1 MKLKNLL
8 LIALVAIVFCG
19 CQSNYQPTSITV
31 ASYNLRNANG
41 GDSINGNGWGQRYPV
56 IAQIVQYHDFDIF
69 GTQECFIHQLKDI
82 KEALPG
88 YDYIGVG
95 RDDGKEKG
103 EHSAIFYRTDK
114 FDVIEK
120 GDFWLS
126 ETPDV
131 PSKGW
136 DAVLPR
142 ICSWGHFKCKDTGFE
157 FLFFNLHMDHIG
169 KKARVESAFLVQ
181 DKMKELGKGKELPAI
196 LTGDFN
202 VDQTHQSYDA
212 FVSKGVLCDSYEKAG
227 FRYAI
232 NGTFNDFDPN
242 SFTESRIDHIFV
254 SPSFQVKR
262 YGVLTD
268 TYRSIVGKGEK
279 KQANDCDIPMR
290 NICFVACMLF
300 CLTSAVGK
308 TPGNTRYLSIADSIL
323 SNVLNLYQTNDG
335 LLTETYPVNPDQEI
349 TYLAGGTQQ
358 NGTLKASFLW
368 PYSGMMSGCVAL
380 YKATGN
386 KKYKKILE
394 KRILPGM
401 EQYWDNSRLPAC
413 YQSYPTKY
421 GQHGRYYDDNIWIA
435 LDYCDYY
442 QLTHKPASLEKAVA
456 LYQYIYSGWSDEIG
470 GGIFWCEQQKEAKHT
485 CSNAPSTV
493 LGVKL
498 YRLTKDAKY
507 LEKAKETY
515 AWTKK
520 HLCDPTDHLY
530 WDNINLKGKV
540 SKEKYAYNSGQMI
553 QAGVLL
559 YEETGDEQ
567 YLHDAQQT
575 AAGTDAFFRTKA
587 DKKDPTVKVHKDMA
601 WFNVIL
607 FRGLKA
613 LYKIDKNPA
622 YVNAMVENA
631 LHAWENY
638 RDENGLLG
646 RDWSGHNKEQYKW
659 LLDNACL
666 IEFFAEI

>member
-1 MKLKNLL
+1 
-8 LIALVAIVFCG
+8 
-19 CQSNYQPTSITV
+19 
-31 ASYNLRNANG
+31 
-41 GDSINGNGWGQRYPV
+41 
-56 IAQIVQYHDFDIF
+56 
-69 GTQECFIHQLKDI
+69 
-82 KEALPG
+82 
-88 YDYIGVG
+88 
-95 RDDGKEKG
+95 
-103 EHSAIFYRTDK
+103 
-114 FDVIEK
+114 
-120 GDFWLS
+120 
-126 ETPDV
+126 
-131 PSKGW
+131 
-136 DAVLPR
+136 
-142 ICSWGHFKCKDTGFE
+142 
-157 FLFFNLHMDHIG
+157 
-169 KKARVESAFLVQ
+169 
-181 DKMKELGKGKELPAI
+181 
-196 LTGDFN
+196 
-202 VDQTHQSYDA
+202 
-212 FVSKGVLCDSYEKAG
+212 
-227 FRYAI
+227 
-232 NGTFNDFDPN
+232 
-242 SFTESRIDHIFV
+242 
-254 SPSFQVKR
+254 
-262 YGVLTD
+262 
-268 TYRSIVGKGEK
+268 
-279 KQANDCDIPMR
+279 
-290 NICFVACMLF
+290 MLF

-335 LLTETYPVNPDQEI
+335 LLTETYPVNPDQKI

-442 QLTHKPASLEKAVA
+442 QLTHKPASLEKTVA

>member
-1 MKLKNLL
+1 
-8 LIALVAIVFCG
+8 
-19 CQSNYQPTSITV
+19 
-31 ASYNLRNANG
+31 
-41 GDSINGNGWGQRYPV
+41 
-56 IAQIVQYHDFDIF
+56 
-69 GTQECFIHQLKDI
+69 
-82 KEALPG
+82 
-88 YDYIGVG
+88 
-95 RDDGKEKG
+95 
-103 EHSAIFYRTDK
+103 
-114 FDVIEK
+114 
-120 GDFWLS
+120 
-126 ETPDV
+126 
-131 PSKGW
+131 
-136 DAVLPR
+136 
-142 ICSWGHFKCKDTGFE
+142 
-157 FLFFNLHMDHIG
+157 
-169 KKARVESAFLVQ
+169 
-181 DKMKELGKGKELPAI
+181 
-196 LTGDFN
+196 
-202 VDQTHQSYDA
+202 
-212 FVSKGVLCDSYEKAG
+212 
-227 FRYAI
+227 
-232 NGTFNDFDPN
+232 
-242 SFTESRIDHIFV
+242 
-254 SPSFQVKR
+254 
-262 YGVLTD
+262 
-268 TYRSIVGKGEK
+268 
-279 KQANDCDIPMR
+279 
-290 NICFVACMLF
+290 MLF

-335 LLTETYPVNPDQEI
+335 LLTETYPVNPNQKI
-349 TYLAGGTQQ
+349 TYLADGTQQ

-421 GQHGRYYDDNIWIA
+421 GQHGRYYDDNIWVA

-442 QLTHKPASLEKAVA
+442 QLTHKSASLEKAVA
-456 LYQYIYSGWSDEIG
+456 LYQYIYSGWSDEMG

-507 LEKAKETY
+507 LEKAKEMY

>member
-1 MKLKNLL
+1 
-8 LIALVAIVFCG
+8 
-19 CQSNYQPTSITV
+19 
-31 ASYNLRNANG
+31 
-41 GDSINGNGWGQRYPV
+41 
-56 IAQIVQYHDFDIF
+56 
-69 GTQECFIHQLKDI
+69 
-82 KEALPG
+82 
-88 YDYIGVG
+88 
-95 RDDGKEKG
+95 
-103 EHSAIFYRTDK
+103 
-114 FDVIEK
+114 
-120 GDFWLS
+120 
-126 ETPDV
+126 
-131 PSKGW
+131 
-136 DAVLPR
+136 
-142 ICSWGHFKCKDTGFE
+142 
-157 FLFFNLHMDHIG
+157 
-169 KKARVESAFLVQ
+169 
-181 DKMKELGKGKELPAI
+181 
-196 LTGDFN
+196 
-202 VDQTHQSYDA
+202 
-212 FVSKGVLCDSYEKAG
+212 
-227 FRYAI
+227 
-232 NGTFNDFDPN
+232 
-242 SFTESRIDHIFV
+242 
-254 SPSFQVKR
+254 
-262 YGVLTD
+262 
-268 TYRSIVGKGEK
+268 
-279 KQANDCDIPMR
+279 
-290 NICFVACMLF
+290 MLF

-335 LLTETYPVNPDQEI
+335 LLTETYPVNPDQKI

-442 QLTHKPASLEKAVA
+442 QLTHKPASLEKTVA

-520 HLCDPTDHLY
+520 HLCDPIDHLY

>member
-1 MKLKNLL
+1 
-8 LIALVAIVFCG
+8 
-19 CQSNYQPTSITV
+19 
-31 ASYNLRNANG
+31 
-41 GDSINGNGWGQRYPV
+41 
-56 IAQIVQYHDFDIF
+56 
-69 GTQECFIHQLKDI
+69 
-82 KEALPG
+82 
-88 YDYIGVG
+88 
-95 RDDGKEKG
+95 
-103 EHSAIFYRTDK
+103 
-114 FDVIEK
+114 
-120 GDFWLS
+120 
-126 ETPDV
+126 
-131 PSKGW
+131 
-136 DAVLPR
+136 
-142 ICSWGHFKCKDTGFE
+142 
-157 FLFFNLHMDHIG
+157 
-169 KKARVESAFLVQ
+169 
-181 DKMKELGKGKELPAI
+181 
-196 LTGDFN
+196 
-202 VDQTHQSYDA
+202 
-212 FVSKGVLCDSYEKAG
+212 
-227 FRYAI
+227 
-232 NGTFNDFDPN
+232 
-242 SFTESRIDHIFV
+242 
-254 SPSFQVKR
+254 
-262 YGVLTD
+262 
-268 TYRSIVGKGEK
+268 
-279 KQANDCDIPMR
+279 
-290 NICFVACMLF
+290 MLF

-308 TPGNTRYLSIADSIL
+308 TPGNTRYLSSADSIL

-335 LLTETYPVNPDQEI
+335 LLTETYPVNPNQKI
-349 TYLAGGTQQ
+349 TYLADGTQQ

-442 QLTHKPASLEKAVA
+442 QLTHKPASLEKTVA
-456 LYQYIYSGWSDEIG
+456 LYQYIYSGWSDEMG

>member
-1 MKLKNLL
+1 
-8 LIALVAIVFCG
+8 
-19 CQSNYQPTSITV
+19 
-31 ASYNLRNANG
+31 
-41 GDSINGNGWGQRYPV
+41 
-56 IAQIVQYHDFDIF
+56 
-69 GTQECFIHQLKDI
+69 
-82 KEALPG
+82 
-88 YDYIGVG
+88 
-95 RDDGKEKG
+95 
-103 EHSAIFYRTDK
+103 
-114 FDVIEK
+114 
-120 GDFWLS
+120 
-126 ETPDV
+126 
-131 PSKGW
+131 
-136 DAVLPR
+136 
-142 ICSWGHFKCKDTGFE
+142 
-157 FLFFNLHMDHIG
+157 
-169 KKARVESAFLVQ
+169 
-181 DKMKELGKGKELPAI
+181 
-196 LTGDFN
+196 
-202 VDQTHQSYDA
+202 
-212 FVSKGVLCDSYEKAG
+212 
-227 FRYAI
+227 
-232 NGTFNDFDPN
+232 
-242 SFTESRIDHIFV
+242 
-254 SPSFQVKR
+254 
-262 YGVLTD
+262 
-268 TYRSIVGKGEK
+268 
-279 KQANDCDIPMR
+279 
-290 NICFVACMLF
+290 MLF

-335 LLTETYPVNPDQEI
+335 LLTETYPVNPDQKI

-442 QLTHKPASLEKAVA
+442 QLTHKPASLEKTVA

-575 AAGTDAFFRTKA
+575 AAGTDAFFRTKP

>member
-1 MKLKNLL
+1 
-8 LIALVAIVFCG
+8 
-19 CQSNYQPTSITV
+19 
-31 ASYNLRNANG
+31 
-41 GDSINGNGWGQRYPV
+41 
-56 IAQIVQYHDFDIF
+56 
-69 GTQECFIHQLKDI
+69 
-82 KEALPG
+82 
-88 YDYIGVG
+88 
-95 RDDGKEKG
+95 
-103 EHSAIFYRTDK
+103 
-114 FDVIEK
+114 
-120 GDFWLS
+120 
-126 ETPDV
+126 
-131 PSKGW
+131 
-136 DAVLPR
+136 
-142 ICSWGHFKCKDTGFE
+142 
-157 FLFFNLHMDHIG
+157 
-169 KKARVESAFLVQ
+169 
-181 DKMKELGKGKELPAI
+181 
-196 LTGDFN
+196 
-202 VDQTHQSYDA
+202 
-212 FVSKGVLCDSYEKAG
+212 
-227 FRYAI
+227 
-232 NGTFNDFDPN
+232 
-242 SFTESRIDHIFV
+242 
-254 SPSFQVKR
+254 
-262 YGVLTD
+262 
-268 TYRSIVGKGEK
+268 
-279 KQANDCDIPMR
+279 
-290 NICFVACMLF
+290 MLF

-335 LLTETYPVNPDQEI
+335 LLTETYPVNPDQKI

-540 SKEKYAYNSGQMI
+540 SKEKYAYNSGQMM
-553 QAGVLL
+553 QSASLL
-559 YEETGDEQ
+559 YQFTGQEK
-567 YLHDAQQT
+567 YLTDAQNIAKGCHNYFFQDYT
-575 AAGTDAFFRTKA
+575 PENGTPFKLLKKGDVWFIAVMLRGFIELYQA
-587 DKKDPTVKVHKDMA
+587 DKNETYLDSFSKSLDYA
-601 WFNVIL
+601 WGHARDEKGLFNTDFSGKTQDNRRWL
-607 FRGLKA
+607 LTQA
-613 LYKIDKNPA
+613 
-622 YVNAMVENA
+622 AMVEMYA
-631 LHAWENY
+631 RLAAI
-638 RDENGLLG
+638 
-646 RDWSGHNKEQYKW
+646 K
-659 LLDNACL
+659 
-666 IEFFAEI
+666 

>member
-1 MKLKNLL
+1 
-8 LIALVAIVFCG
+8 
-19 CQSNYQPTSITV
+19 
-31 ASYNLRNANG
+31 
-41 GDSINGNGWGQRYPV
+41 
-56 IAQIVQYHDFDIF
+56 
-69 GTQECFIHQLKDI
+69 
-82 KEALPG
+82 
-88 YDYIGVG
+88 
-95 RDDGKEKG
+95 
-103 EHSAIFYRTDK
+103 
-114 FDVIEK
+114 
-120 GDFWLS
+120 
-126 ETPDV
+126 
-131 PSKGW
+131 
-136 DAVLPR
+136 
-142 ICSWGHFKCKDTGFE
+142 
-157 FLFFNLHMDHIG
+157 
-169 KKARVESAFLVQ
+169 
-181 DKMKELGKGKELPAI
+181 
-196 LTGDFN
+196 
-202 VDQTHQSYDA
+202 
-212 FVSKGVLCDSYEKAG
+212 
-227 FRYAI
+227 
-232 NGTFNDFDPN
+232 
-242 SFTESRIDHIFV
+242 
-254 SPSFQVKR
+254 
-262 YGVLTD
+262 
-268 TYRSIVGKGEK
+268 
-279 KQANDCDIPMR
+279 
-290 NICFVACMLF
+290 MLF

-335 LLTETYPVNPDQEI
+335 LLTETYPVNPDQKI

-456 LYQYIYSGWSDEIG
+456 LYQYIYSGWSDEMG

-567 YLHDAQQT
+567 YLRDARQT

-631 LHAWENY
+631 LHTWENY

>member
-1 MKLKNLL
+1 
-8 LIALVAIVFCG
+8 
-19 CQSNYQPTSITV
+19 
-31 ASYNLRNANG
+31 
-41 GDSINGNGWGQRYPV
+41 
-56 IAQIVQYHDFDIF
+56 
-69 GTQECFIHQLKDI
+69 
-82 KEALPG
+82 
-88 YDYIGVG
+88 
-95 RDDGKEKG
+95 
-103 EHSAIFYRTDK
+103 
-114 FDVIEK
+114 
-120 GDFWLS
+120 
-126 ETPDV
+126 
-131 PSKGW
+131 
-136 DAVLPR
+136 
-142 ICSWGHFKCKDTGFE
+142 
-157 FLFFNLHMDHIG
+157 
-169 KKARVESAFLVQ
+169 
-181 DKMKELGKGKELPAI
+181 
-196 LTGDFN
+196 
-202 VDQTHQSYDA
+202 
-212 FVSKGVLCDSYEKAG
+212 
-227 FRYAI
+227 
-232 NGTFNDFDPN
+232 
-242 SFTESRIDHIFV
+242 
-254 SPSFQVKR
+254 
-262 YGVLTD
+262 
-268 TYRSIVGKGEK
+268 
-279 KQANDCDIPMR
+279 
-290 NICFVACMLF
+290 MLF

-335 LLTETYPVNPDQEI
+335 LLAETYPVNPDQKI

-442 QLTHKPASLEKAVA
+442 QLTHKSASLEKAVA
-456 LYQYIYSGWSDEIG
+456 LYQYIYSGWSDEMG

-507 LEKAKETY
+507 LKKAKETY

>member
-1 MKLKNLL
+1 
-8 LIALVAIVFCG
+8 
-19 CQSNYQPTSITV
+19 
-31 ASYNLRNANG
+31 
-41 GDSINGNGWGQRYPV
+41 
-56 IAQIVQYHDFDIF
+56 
-69 GTQECFIHQLKDI
+69 
-82 KEALPG
+82 
-88 YDYIGVG
+88 
-95 RDDGKEKG
+95 
-103 EHSAIFYRTDK
+103 
-114 FDVIEK
+114 
-120 GDFWLS
+120 
-126 ETPDV
+126 
-131 PSKGW
+131 
-136 DAVLPR
+136 
-142 ICSWGHFKCKDTGFE
+142 
-157 FLFFNLHMDHIG
+157 
-169 KKARVESAFLVQ
+169 
-181 DKMKELGKGKELPAI
+181 
-196 LTGDFN
+196 
-202 VDQTHQSYDA
+202 
-212 FVSKGVLCDSYEKAG
+212 
-227 FRYAI
+227 
-232 NGTFNDFDPN
+232 
-242 SFTESRIDHIFV
+242 
-254 SPSFQVKR
+254 
-262 YGVLTD
+262 
-268 TYRSIVGKGEK
+268 
-279 KQANDCDIPMR
+279 MR

-335 LLTETYPVNPDQEI
+335 LLTETYPVNPDQKI

-358 NGTLKASFLW
+358 NGMLKASFLW

-442 QLTHKPASLEKAVA
+442 QLTHKPASLEKTVA
-456 LYQYIYSGWSDEIG
+456 LYQYIYSGWSDEMG

-567 YLHDAQQT
+567 YLRDARQT

>member
-1 MKLKNLL
+1 
-8 LIALVAIVFCG
+8 
-19 CQSNYQPTSITV
+19 
-31 ASYNLRNANG
+31 
-41 GDSINGNGWGQRYPV
+41 
-56 IAQIVQYHDFDIF
+56 
-69 GTQECFIHQLKDI
+69 
-82 KEALPG
+82 
-88 YDYIGVG
+88 
-95 RDDGKEKG
+95 
-103 EHSAIFYRTDK
+103 
-114 FDVIEK
+114 
-120 GDFWLS
+120 
-126 ETPDV
+126 
-131 PSKGW
+131 
-136 DAVLPR
+136 
-142 ICSWGHFKCKDTGFE
+142 
-157 FLFFNLHMDHIG
+157 
-169 KKARVESAFLVQ
+169 
-181 DKMKELGKGKELPAI
+181 
-196 LTGDFN
+196 
-202 VDQTHQSYDA
+202 
-212 FVSKGVLCDSYEKAG
+212 
-227 FRYAI
+227 
-232 NGTFNDFDPN
+232 
-242 SFTESRIDHIFV
+242 
-254 SPSFQVKR
+254 
-262 YGVLTD
+262 
-268 TYRSIVGKGEK
+268 
-279 KQANDCDIPMR
+279 
-290 NICFVACMLF
+290 MLF

-335 LLTETYPVNPDQEI
+335 LLTETYPVNPDQKI
-349 TYLAGGTQQ
+349 TYPAGGTQQ

-442 QLTHKPASLEKAVA
+442 QLTHKSASLEKAVA

-507 LEKAKETY
+507 LKKAKETY

-575 AAGTDAFFRTKA
+575 AAGTDALFRTKA

>member
-1 MKLKNLL
+1 
-8 LIALVAIVFCG
+8 
-19 CQSNYQPTSITV
+19 
-31 ASYNLRNANG
+31 
-41 GDSINGNGWGQRYPV
+41 
-56 IAQIVQYHDFDIF
+56 
-69 GTQECFIHQLKDI
+69 
-82 KEALPG
+82 
-88 YDYIGVG
+88 
-95 RDDGKEKG
+95 
-103 EHSAIFYRTDK
+103 
-114 FDVIEK
+114 
-120 GDFWLS
+120 
-126 ETPDV
+126 
-131 PSKGW
+131 
-136 DAVLPR
+136 
-142 ICSWGHFKCKDTGFE
+142 
-157 FLFFNLHMDHIG
+157 
-169 KKARVESAFLVQ
+169 
-181 DKMKELGKGKELPAI
+181 
-196 LTGDFN
+196 
-202 VDQTHQSYDA
+202 
-212 FVSKGVLCDSYEKAG
+212 
-227 FRYAI
+227 
-232 NGTFNDFDPN
+232 
-242 SFTESRIDHIFV
+242 
-254 SPSFQVKR
+254 
-262 YGVLTD
+262 
-268 TYRSIVGKGEK
+268 
-279 KQANDCDIPMR
+279 
-290 NICFVACMLF
+290 MLF

-335 LLTETYPVNPDQEI
+335 LLTETYPVNPDQKI
-349 TYLAGGTQQ
+349 TYLADGTQQ

-442 QLTHKPASLEKAVA
+442 QLTHKPASLEKTVA

-498 YRLTKDAKY
+498 YRLTKDTKY

-515 AWTKK
+515 DWTKK
-520 HLCDPTDHLY
+520 HLCDPIDHLY

>member
-1 MKLKNLL
+1 
-8 LIALVAIVFCG
+8 
-19 CQSNYQPTSITV
+19 
-31 ASYNLRNANG
+31 
-41 GDSINGNGWGQRYPV
+41 
-56 IAQIVQYHDFDIF
+56 
-69 GTQECFIHQLKDI
+69 
-82 KEALPG
+82 
-88 YDYIGVG
+88 
-95 RDDGKEKG
+95 
-103 EHSAIFYRTDK
+103 
-114 FDVIEK
+114 
-120 GDFWLS
+120 
-126 ETPDV
+126 
-131 PSKGW
+131 
-136 DAVLPR
+136 
-142 ICSWGHFKCKDTGFE
+142 
-157 FLFFNLHMDHIG
+157 
-169 KKARVESAFLVQ
+169 
-181 DKMKELGKGKELPAI
+181 
-196 LTGDFN
+196 
-202 VDQTHQSYDA
+202 
-212 FVSKGVLCDSYEKAG
+212 
-227 FRYAI
+227 
-232 NGTFNDFDPN
+232 
-242 SFTESRIDHIFV
+242 
-254 SPSFQVKR
+254 
-262 YGVLTD
+262 
-268 TYRSIVGKGEK
+268 
-279 KQANDCDIPMR
+279 
-290 NICFVACMLF
+290 MLF

-335 LLTETYPVNPDQEI
+335 LLTETYPVNPNQKI
-349 TYLAGGTQQ
+349 TYLADGTQQ

-442 QLTHKPASLEKAVA
+442 QPTHKPASLEKAVA

>member
-1 MKLKNLL
+1 
-8 LIALVAIVFCG
+8 
-19 CQSNYQPTSITV
+19 
-31 ASYNLRNANG
+31 
-41 GDSINGNGWGQRYPV
+41 
-56 IAQIVQYHDFDIF
+56 
-69 GTQECFIHQLKDI
+69 
-82 KEALPG
+82 
-88 YDYIGVG
+88 
-95 RDDGKEKG
+95 
-103 EHSAIFYRTDK
+103 
-114 FDVIEK
+114 
-120 GDFWLS
+120 
-126 ETPDV
+126 
-131 PSKGW
+131 
-136 DAVLPR
+136 
-142 ICSWGHFKCKDTGFE
+142 
-157 FLFFNLHMDHIG
+157 
-169 KKARVESAFLVQ
+169 
-181 DKMKELGKGKELPAI
+181 
-196 LTGDFN
+196 
-202 VDQTHQSYDA
+202 
-212 FVSKGVLCDSYEKAG
+212 
-227 FRYAI
+227 
-232 NGTFNDFDPN
+232 
-242 SFTESRIDHIFV
+242 
-254 SPSFQVKR
+254 
-262 YGVLTD
+262 
-268 TYRSIVGKGEK
+268 
-279 KQANDCDIPMR
+279 
-290 NICFVACMLF
+290 MLF

-335 LLTETYPVNPDQEI
+335 LLTETYPVNPDQKI

-442 QLTHKPASLEKAVA
+442 QLTHKPASLEKTVA

-498 YRLTKDAKY
+498 YRLTKDTKY

-515 AWTKK
+515 DWTKK
-520 HLCDPTDHLY
+520 HLCDPIDHLY

-575 AAGTDAFFRTKA
+575 AAGTDAFFRTKP

>member
-1 MKLKNLL
+1 
-8 LIALVAIVFCG
+8 
-19 CQSNYQPTSITV
+19 
-31 ASYNLRNANG
+31 
-41 GDSINGNGWGQRYPV
+41 
-56 IAQIVQYHDFDIF
+56 
-69 GTQECFIHQLKDI
+69 
-82 KEALPG
+82 
-88 YDYIGVG
+88 
-95 RDDGKEKG
+95 
-103 EHSAIFYRTDK
+103 
-114 FDVIEK
+114 
-120 GDFWLS
+120 
-126 ETPDV
+126 
-131 PSKGW
+131 
-136 DAVLPR
+136 
-142 ICSWGHFKCKDTGFE
+142 
-157 FLFFNLHMDHIG
+157 
-169 KKARVESAFLVQ
+169 
-181 DKMKELGKGKELPAI
+181 
-196 LTGDFN
+196 
-202 VDQTHQSYDA
+202 
-212 FVSKGVLCDSYEKAG
+212 
-227 FRYAI
+227 
-232 NGTFNDFDPN
+232 
-242 SFTESRIDHIFV
+242 
-254 SPSFQVKR
+254 
-262 YGVLTD
+262 
-268 TYRSIVGKGEK
+268 
-279 KQANDCDIPMR
+279 
-290 NICFVACMLF
+290 MLF

-335 LLTETYPVNPDQEI
+335 LLTETYPVNPDQKI

-380 YKATGN
+380 YKATEN

-394 KRILPGM
+394 KKILPGM

-421 GQHGRYYDDNIWIA
+421 GQHGRYYYDNIWVA

-442 QLTHKPASLEKAVA
+442 QLTHKPASLEKTVA
-456 LYQYIYSGWSDEIG
+456 LYQYIYSGWSDEMG

>member
-1 MKLKNLL
+1 
-8 LIALVAIVFCG
+8 
-19 CQSNYQPTSITV
+19 
-31 ASYNLRNANG
+31 
-41 GDSINGNGWGQRYPV
+41 
-56 IAQIVQYHDFDIF
+56 
-69 GTQECFIHQLKDI
+69 
-82 KEALPG
+82 
-88 YDYIGVG
+88 
-95 RDDGKEKG
+95 
-103 EHSAIFYRTDK
+103 
-114 FDVIEK
+114 
-120 GDFWLS
+120 
-126 ETPDV
+126 
-131 PSKGW
+131 
-136 DAVLPR
+136 
-142 ICSWGHFKCKDTGFE
+142 
-157 FLFFNLHMDHIG
+157 
-169 KKARVESAFLVQ
+169 
-181 DKMKELGKGKELPAI
+181 
-196 LTGDFN
+196 
-202 VDQTHQSYDA
+202 
-212 FVSKGVLCDSYEKAG
+212 
-227 FRYAI
+227 
-232 NGTFNDFDPN
+232 
-242 SFTESRIDHIFV
+242 
-254 SPSFQVKR
+254 
-262 YGVLTD
+262 
-268 TYRSIVGKGEK
+268 
-279 KQANDCDIPMR
+279 
-290 NICFVACMLF
+290 MLF

-335 LLTETYPVNPDQEI
+335 LLTETYPVNPDQKI

-567 YLHDAQQT
+567 YLRDAQQT
-575 AAGTDAFFRTKA
+575 AAGTDALSAQKPIRKTRLSKCI
-587 DKKDPTVKVHKDMA
+587 KTWP
-601 WFNVIL
+601 
-607 FRGLKA
+607 GLT
-613 LYKIDKNPA
+613 
-622 YVNAMVENA
+622 
-631 LHAWENY
+631 
-638 RDENGLLG
+638 
-646 RDWSGHNKEQYKW
+646 
-659 LLDNACL
+659 
-666 IEFFAEI
+666 

>member
-1 MKLKNLL
+1 
-8 LIALVAIVFCG
+8 
-19 CQSNYQPTSITV
+19 
-31 ASYNLRNANG
+31 
-41 GDSINGNGWGQRYPV
+41 
-56 IAQIVQYHDFDIF
+56 
-69 GTQECFIHQLKDI
+69 
-82 KEALPG
+82 
-88 YDYIGVG
+88 
-95 RDDGKEKG
+95 
-103 EHSAIFYRTDK
+103 
-114 FDVIEK
+114 
-120 GDFWLS
+120 
-126 ETPDV
+126 
-131 PSKGW
+131 
-136 DAVLPR
+136 
-142 ICSWGHFKCKDTGFE
+142 
-157 FLFFNLHMDHIG
+157 
-169 KKARVESAFLVQ
+169 
-181 DKMKELGKGKELPAI
+181 
-196 LTGDFN
+196 
-202 VDQTHQSYDA
+202 
-212 FVSKGVLCDSYEKAG
+212 
-227 FRYAI
+227 
-232 NGTFNDFDPN
+232 
-242 SFTESRIDHIFV
+242 
-254 SPSFQVKR
+254 
-262 YGVLTD
+262 
-268 TYRSIVGKGEK
+268 
-279 KQANDCDIPMR
+279 
-290 NICFVACMLF
+290 MLF

-335 LLTETYPVNPDQEI
+335 LLAETYPVNPDQKI

-394 KRILPGM
+394 KKILPGV

-442 QLTHKPASLEKAVA
+442 QLTHKPASLEKTVA
-456 LYQYIYSGWSDEIG
+456 LYQYIYSGWSDEID

>member
-1 MKLKNLL
+1 
-8 LIALVAIVFCG
+8 
-19 CQSNYQPTSITV
+19 
-31 ASYNLRNANG
+31 
-41 GDSINGNGWGQRYPV
+41 
-56 IAQIVQYHDFDIF
+56 
-69 GTQECFIHQLKDI
+69 
-82 KEALPG
+82 
-88 YDYIGVG
+88 
-95 RDDGKEKG
+95 
-103 EHSAIFYRTDK
+103 
-114 FDVIEK
+114 
-120 GDFWLS
+120 
-126 ETPDV
+126 
-131 PSKGW
+131 
-136 DAVLPR
+136 
-142 ICSWGHFKCKDTGFE
+142 
-157 FLFFNLHMDHIG
+157 
-169 KKARVESAFLVQ
+169 
-181 DKMKELGKGKELPAI
+181 
-196 LTGDFN
+196 
-202 VDQTHQSYDA
+202 
-212 FVSKGVLCDSYEKAG
+212 
-227 FRYAI
+227 
-232 NGTFNDFDPN
+232 
-242 SFTESRIDHIFV
+242 
-254 SPSFQVKR
+254 
-262 YGVLTD
+262 
-268 TYRSIVGKGEK
+268 
-279 KQANDCDIPMR
+279 
-290 NICFVACMLF
+290 MLF

-442 QLTHKPASLEKAVA
+442 QLTHKPASLEKTVA

>member
-1 MKLKNLL
+1 
-8 LIALVAIVFCG
+8 
-19 CQSNYQPTSITV
+19 
-31 ASYNLRNANG
+31 
-41 GDSINGNGWGQRYPV
+41 
-56 IAQIVQYHDFDIF
+56 
-69 GTQECFIHQLKDI
+69 
-82 KEALPG
+82 
-88 YDYIGVG
+88 
-95 RDDGKEKG
+95 
-103 EHSAIFYRTDK
+103 
-114 FDVIEK
+114 
-120 GDFWLS
+120 
-126 ETPDV
+126 
-131 PSKGW
+131 
-136 DAVLPR
+136 
-142 ICSWGHFKCKDTGFE
+142 
-157 FLFFNLHMDHIG
+157 
-169 KKARVESAFLVQ
+169 
-181 DKMKELGKGKELPAI
+181 
-196 LTGDFN
+196 
-202 VDQTHQSYDA
+202 
-212 FVSKGVLCDSYEKAG
+212 
-227 FRYAI
+227 
-232 NGTFNDFDPN
+232 
-242 SFTESRIDHIFV
+242 
-254 SPSFQVKR
+254 
-262 YGVLTD
+262 
-268 TYRSIVGKGEK
+268 
-279 KQANDCDIPMR
+279 
-290 NICFVACMLF
+290 MLF

-335 LLTETYPVNPDQEI
+335 LLTETYPVNPDQKI

-442 QLTHKPASLEKAVA
+442 QLTHKPASLEKTVA
-456 LYQYIYSGWSDEIG
+456 LYQYIYSGWSDEMG

-575 AAGTDAFFRTKA
+575 AAGTYAFFRTKA

>member
-1 MKLKNLL
+1 
-8 LIALVAIVFCG
+8 
-19 CQSNYQPTSITV
+19 
-31 ASYNLRNANG
+31 
-41 GDSINGNGWGQRYPV
+41 
-56 IAQIVQYHDFDIF
+56 
-69 GTQECFIHQLKDI
+69 
-82 KEALPG
+82 
-88 YDYIGVG
+88 
-95 RDDGKEKG
+95 
-103 EHSAIFYRTDK
+103 
-114 FDVIEK
+114 
-120 GDFWLS
+120 
-126 ETPDV
+126 
-131 PSKGW
+131 
-136 DAVLPR
+136 
-142 ICSWGHFKCKDTGFE
+142 
-157 FLFFNLHMDHIG
+157 
-169 KKARVESAFLVQ
+169 
-181 DKMKELGKGKELPAI
+181 
-196 LTGDFN
+196 
-202 VDQTHQSYDA
+202 
-212 FVSKGVLCDSYEKAG
+212 
-227 FRYAI
+227 
-232 NGTFNDFDPN
+232 
-242 SFTESRIDHIFV
+242 
-254 SPSFQVKR
+254 
-262 YGVLTD
+262 
-268 TYRSIVGKGEK
+268 
-279 KQANDCDIPMR
+279 
-290 NICFVACMLF
+290 MLF

-335 LLTETYPVNPDQEI
+335 LLTETYPVNPDQKI

-442 QLTHKPASLEKAVA
+442 QLTHKPASLEKTVA
-456 LYQYIYSGWSDEIG
+456 LYQYIYSGWSDEMG

-498 YRLTKDAKY
+498 YRLTKNAKY
-507 LEKAKETY
+507 LKKAKETY